1 VSYACGL
8 RRSELVHLD
17 LADYTHE
24 TGELRIRVAKGG
36 KQRIVYVQNGALDAL
51 EAWLDVRGRE
61 PGPLFCAIN
70 KGGTLQRGRAS
81 SQLLWVVMRTRG
93 REAGLNASTSP
104 HDLRRSFI
112 SDLLD
117 ASVDLVTVQKLAG
130 HANVTTTA
138 HYDRR
143 SEATKKQGAAK
154 LHVPYRAIQ
163 RGQVRVVRNRHNAK
177 ASGKAYR
184 HNAKASGKAYL
195 ISAAEVERFARRLAS

>member
-1 VSYACGL
+1 MAKMWAFRALGP
-8 RRSELVHLD
+8 RRNAGHVRSV
-17 LADYTHE
+17 THS
-24 TGELRIRVAKGG
+24 
-36 KQRIVYVQNGALDAL
+36 
-51 EAWLDVRGRE
+51 VRGRE

-177 ASGKAYR
+177 ASGKAY
-184 HNAKASGKAYL
+184 L